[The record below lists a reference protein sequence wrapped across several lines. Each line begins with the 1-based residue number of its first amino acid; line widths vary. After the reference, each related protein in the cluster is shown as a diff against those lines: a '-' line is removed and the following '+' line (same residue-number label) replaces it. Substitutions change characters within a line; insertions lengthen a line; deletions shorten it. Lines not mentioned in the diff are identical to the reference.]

1 MRLTSGT
8 ITVHGS
14 DSTRVDRA
22 CLFGGRRLA
31 DLHGLEQF
39 LRWCDCGAV
48 AVAVHCIFQTVAG
61 VGYDMKPT
69 GES

>member
-1 MRLTSGT
+1 MARLAPREA
-8 ITVHGS
+8 

-31 DLHGLEQF
+31 DLNGLEQF
-39 LRWCDCGAV
+39 LRWRDCG

-61 VGYDMKPT
+61 DGYDMKPT